1 MSAQPKNTGKEPS
14 TIRLSITL
22 PADEYCELK
31 RLAERNRVSVAIYEE
46 ERLNN
51 LKLMTA
57 KMEPVTQADPER
69 KLRLT
74 KDDLDGFLERIRHRE
89 LFGMAPKPQSQSGVN
104 DPVK

>member
-57 KMEPVTQADPER
+57 KMEPSPRPTLSASSA
-69 KLRLT
+69 LRRT
-74 KDDLDGFLERIRHRE
+74 S
-89 LFGMAPKPQSQSGVN
+89 MASWNGSGIENCSGWPQSLN
-104 DPVK
+104 PNPV